1 IFCLPE
7 QSWDLLEEL
16 QKNAEELY
24 QKLGLHYRV
33 VNVCTGDIGT
43 IASKKYDI
51 EVWMADDKFR
61 EVGSNSNC
69 TDYQARR
76 LNVKYREKEG
86 QKPVGFVH
94 TLNNTALASSRT
106 ILAILEQFQQ
116 KNGSVLIPKVLQPY
130 MNGIKKLERNK

>member
-1 IFCLPE
+1 LPE